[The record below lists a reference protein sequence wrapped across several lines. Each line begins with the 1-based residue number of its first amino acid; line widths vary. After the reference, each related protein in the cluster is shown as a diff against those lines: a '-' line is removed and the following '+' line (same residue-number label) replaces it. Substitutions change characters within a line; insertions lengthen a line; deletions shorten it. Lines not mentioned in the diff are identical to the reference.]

1 MATSLD
7 RAATRDALL
16 RMGARNTFSF
26 SSLAFPGRFDLK
38 FSLSHARIMELLD
51 DPQKRWCLILA
62 PRGWGKTSM
71 LLSYIVRRISY
82 ALSHYVMLVCNNESM
97 AMQRS
102 EDIKNEVATNPILLT
117 MFGDQTS
124 GEWSK
129 EGWVTAAGMRVEP
142 RGAGQAIRGALH
154 RGKRPDLIVVDD
166 LEKDGEVNNP
176 EVRENLRRWF
186 YKTLLP
192 LVNKGTTDWKVV
204 VIGTMLHE
212 DSLLASLEKDPHWTV
227 LRVEL
232 CDDAG
237 HTHWPEYMS
246 DDAIREEME
255 SYRAQG
261 LLDLWFMER
270 RNLVTAGEDAVFRAE
285 MFQWYGES
293 EARLTERGI
302 ETFLLVDPA
311 KSAST
316 KADETAI
323 VAVGIDL
330 KTGYLYVREV
340 RVGHWHPDEIYAE
353 IAAMVR
359 FWGAV
364 VVGVET
370 ASLVDFVVRP
380 MMDYLTAHGVMI
392 AIEPLKTN
400 NRSKEDRIKALA
412 PYYRQKR
419 IFHNRVG
426 CGALEQ
432 QLLAFPRAR
441 RDDASD
447 AMAYVVQLLE
457 LGGRYFHPRTQ
468 HGWTREEMEAC
479 YRELERGNAPQL
491 SDSWMAA

>member
-1 MATSLD
+1 
-7 RAATRDALL
+7 
-16 RMGARNTFSF
+16 
-26 SSLAFPGRFDLK
+26 
-38 FSLSHARIMELLD
+38 
-51 DPQKRWCLILA
+51 
-62 PRGWGKTSM
+62 
-71 LLSYIVRRISY
+71 
-82 ALSHYVMLVCNNESM
+82 
-97 AMQRS
+97 
-102 EDIKNEVATNPILLT
+102 
-117 MFGDQTS
+117 
-124 GEWSK
+124 
-129 EGWVTAAGMRVEP
+129 
-142 RGAGQAIRGALH
+142 
-154 RGKRPDLIVVDD
+154 
-166 LEKDGEVNNP
+166 
-176 EVRENLRRWF
+176 
-186 YKTLLP
+186 
-192 LVNKGTTDWKVV
+192 
-204 VIGTMLHE
+204 
-212 DSLLASLEKDPHWTV
+212 